1 MNIIIKAKKV
11 NNAKNLNKNT
21 KYITRWVKNNIS
33 KASLKRCV
41 LNKD

>member
-21 KYITRWVKNNIS
+21 KYITRWVKNITFQ
-33 KASLKRCV
+33 KLVLK
-41 LNKD
+41 DAF